1 MGKSFGTITV
11 LVLLALPLILFVAG
25 QFRLFAGRKPD
36 DLGITNGL
44 LKAPM
49 KDWRN
54 VVSSQAAYHPHE
66 PHHVIAPLEYTGDG
80 HGAMERV
87 AGIIA
92 GMPGARIVTA
102 TPHYLHA
109 EFRSMLLGFV
119 DDVEFMLDTNDRLI
133 HMRSGARL
141 NRKDFGANRA
151 RLESVRSRFERRAE
165 SRNGDPIPT

>member
-11 LVLLALPLILFVAG
+11 LVLLGLPLILFIAG
-25 QFRLFAGRKPD
+25 QLRLFAGRKPD
-36 DLGITNGL
+36 DLGVRDGL

-66 PHHVIAPLEYTGDG
+66 PHHLIEPLEYTGDG
-80 HGAMERV
+80 NGAMERV
-87 AGIIA
+87 ARLVA
-92 GMPGARIVTA
+92 AMPGATVRTA
-102 TPHYLHA
+102 TPDYIHA

-119 DDVEFMLDTNDRLI
+119 DDVEFMRDNNDRLI
-133 HMRSGARL
+133 HMRSGSRL

-151 RLESVRSRFERRAE
+151 RLETVRNRFERRTE
-165 SRNGDPIPT
+165 SRREIMTT